1 MYHFITFYSYDQ
13 CIPFWWKCD
22 GTPDCSDGSDE
33 QECPADGGSGGE
45 SEGDNEAGGTTPSST
60 TGERACSFNKFRCS
74 NGDCI
79 WQVSYE
85 FPLCLQPDLK
95 DLIKTHRIMM
105 RITSSCRLGCATP
118 IPTAPT
124 GRTRARRSARE

>member
-1 MYHFITFYSYDQ
+1 MYICGLLSNDQ

-33 QECPADGGSGGE
+33 QECPVHRDEGE
-45 SEGDNEAGGTTPSST
+45 SDNEAGGGTTPSST

-79 WQVSYE
+79 WQVS
-85 FPLCLQPDLK
+85 
-95 DLIKTHRIMM
+95 
-105 RITSSCRLGCATP
+105 
-118 IPTAPT
+118 
-124 GRTRARRSARE
+124 